1 MKIKFIIYS
10 FLFALLLGS
19 CNKEEIEIPKGTPQR
34 TILAYMIAGGN
45 LGSDIRANIY
55 QMMKVASDK
64 ERNWGNLVIYYSENK
79 SKSYL
84 FQIKEDKN
92 GKVITDTLRFYENQS
107 AILPETMHSVI
118 KETIELFPA
127 KSYGLILSSHG
138 TSWLPTNFSSLRSFG
153 AEGGKNMEITELNE
167 ALEGFHFD
175 FMLFDACYMSGIE
188 CAYELK
194 DKTDYLLGSPTEVL
208 ARGFPYEDFLPALF
222 KEKADLEQVT
232 KSFYDY
238 YSDNGWA
245 SFGTVSLIKTSELDE
260 LAQVVND
267 ILKEKTEEDIYALPL
282 TDMQIL
288 EYLTTNEPHM
298 LYDFDDFI
306 KYLASSEQYE
316 RFTTSMEKVV
326 VSKYATPYS
335 YYDALGKFNQS
346 NGPRKIEHFSG
357 LSVFVPQPSLI
368 RLSEWYKRLAWYKA
382 VY

>member
-19 CNKEEIEIPKGTPQR
+19 CDKEEIKRPTGTPQR
-34 TILAYMIAGGN
+34 TILAYMIAGGD
-45 LGSDIRANIY
+45 LGSDIRTNIY
-55 QMMKVASDK
+55 QMMTVASDK
-64 ERNWGNLVIYYSENK
+64 ERNWGNLVIYYSESK
-79 SKSYL
+79 SRSYL
-84 FQIKEDKN
+84 FQIKEDRN

-107 AILPETMHSVI
+107 AISPETMHSVI

-138 TSWLPTNFSSLRSFG
+138 TSWLPGDFSSLRSFG
-153 AEGGKNMEITELNE
+153 AENYKYMEITELNE

-222 KEKADLEQVT
+222 KEKADLEQAA

-238 YSDNGWA
+238 YSN
-245 SFGTVSLIKTSELDE
+245 SNSPYGTVSLIKTSELDE
-260 LAQVVND
+260 LAQIVND

-282 TDMQIL
+282 ADMQIL
-288 EYLTTNEPHM
+288 EYLTISKPHM

-306 KYLASSEQYE
+306 RHLANSDQYE
-316 RFTTSMEKVV
+316 RFNANMEKTVV
-326 VSKYATPYS
+326 CKYATPYS
-335 YYDALGKFNQS
+335 YYGQLKSG
-346 NGPRKIEHFSG
+346 RKIDHYSG
-357 LSVFVPQPSLI
+357 LSVFVPQPSLT
-368 RLSEWYKRLAWYKA
+368 RLFDWYKQLAWYKA

>member
-208 ARGFPYEDFLPALF
+208 SRGFPYEDFLPALF
-222 KEKADLEQVT
+222 KENADLELVT

-238 YSDNGWA
+238 YSNSG
-245 SFGTVSLIKTSELDE
+245 SPYGTVSLIKSSELDE
-260 LAQVVND
+260 LASIVND
-267 ILKEKTEEDIYALPL
+267 ILKDKTEEDIYALPIS
-282 TDMQIL
+282 DMQIL
-288 EYLTTNEPHM
+288 EYLTRNNPHM

-306 KYLASSEQYE
+306 RNLATSEQYD
-316 RFTTSMEKVV
+316 RFNACMEKAV

-335 YYDALGKFNQS
+335 FYSEIYGT
-346 NGPRKIEHFSG
+346 RKIDHYSG

>member
-260 LAQVVND
+260 
-267 ILKEKTEEDIYALPL
+267 
-282 TDMQIL
+282 QIGRA
-288 EYLTTNEPHM
+288 H
-298 LYDFDDFI
+298 
-306 KYLASSEQYE
+306 
-316 RFTTSMEKVV
+316 V
-326 VSKYATPYS
+326 
-335 YYDALGKFNQS
+335 
-346 NGPRKIEHFSG
+346 
-357 LSVFVPQPSLI
+357 
-368 RLSEWYKRLAWYKA
+368 
-382 VY
+382 

>member
-19 CNKEEIEIPKGTPQR
+19 CDKEEIKRPTGTPQR
-34 TILAYMIAGGN
+34 TILAYMIASN

-64 ERNWGNLVIYYSENK
+64 ERNWGNLVIYYSESK
-79 SKSYL
+79 SRSYL

-92 GKVITDTLRFYENQS
+92 GNVVTDTLRFYENQS
-107 AILPETMHSVI
+107 AILPETMHNVI

-127 KSYGLILSSHG
+127 KSYGLILSSHA
-138 TSWLPTNFSSLRSFG
+138 TSWLPGNFSSLRSFG
-153 AEGGKNMEITELNE
+153 AENYKYMEITELNE

-238 YSDNGWA
+238 YSNN
-245 SFGTVSLIKTSELDE
+245 SSPYGTVSLIKTSELDE
-260 LAQVVND
+260 LALIVNE
-267 ILKEKTEEDIYALPL
+267 ILKDKTEEDIYALPL
-282 TDMQIL
+282 SDMQIL
-288 EYLTTNEPHM
+288 EYLTTSKPHM

-306 KYLASSEQYE
+306 RHLASNEQYE
-316 RFTTSMEKVV
+316 RFTTSMKKVI

-335 YYDALGKFNQS
+335 FYAAIYSAK
-346 NGPRKIEHFSG
+346 KIDHYSG
-357 LSVFVPQPSLI
+357 LSVFVPQPSLT
-368 RLSEWYKRLAWYKA
+368 RLFDWYKQLAWYKA